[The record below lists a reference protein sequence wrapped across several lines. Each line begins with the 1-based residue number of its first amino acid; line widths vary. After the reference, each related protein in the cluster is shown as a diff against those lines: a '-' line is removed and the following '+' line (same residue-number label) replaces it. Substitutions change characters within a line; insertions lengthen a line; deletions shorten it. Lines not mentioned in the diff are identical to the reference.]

1 MNNNELFDALS
12 GIDPKYID
20 EAAFEL
26 RTEEN
31 SVAQHDNVVSAK
43 DHKTNNRRTSNIR
56 RMVFI
61 ALPSVAAI
69 LLIVGVALP
78 AVMRISNSEST
89 TAPAYSEAAEAPASE
104 AAAEEPSYD
113 MAAEEPSYNEA
124 SEAPAPEAAAE
135 EPSYDMAAEE
145 PAYDE
150 SAGAEAMPDAVSEA
164 EEAPAVAE
172 EPAAESATTSGA
184 AEESE
189 ETFNTYDGSESN
201 KHVKRGEEAL
211 TLNKF
216 TLEKAAYDNGI
227 LAIDIAGVTP
237 DRPEELEY
245 TINSPDGNGTENT
258 VASGIL
264 ADIMTE
270 TGLQYNTA
278 TDQTEKLSLKLDLTS
293 FDLAKGD
300 YTISIGND
308 TIAFTVR

>member
-43 DHKTNNRRTSNIR
+43 DHKINNRRTSNIR

-78 AVMRISNSEST
+78 AVMRISNSESA
-89 TAPAYSEAAEAPASE
+89 TAPAYNEAA
-104 AAAEEPSYD
+104 
-113 MAAEEPSYNEA
+113 
-124 SEAPAPEAAAE
+124 EAPAPEAAAE

-150 SAGAEAMPDAVSEA
+150 SAGTEAMPDAVSEA
-164 EEAPAVAE
+164 EEAPAAAE
-172 EPAAESATTSGA
+172 DAVAESATTSGA
-184 AEESE
+184 AEENE
-189 ETFNTYDGSESN
+189 EAFNTYDGSESKKN
-201 KHVKRGEEAL
+201 VKRGEEAL

-227 LAIDIAGVTP
+227 LAIELAGVAP

-245 TINSPDGNGTENT
+245 SINRPDVKEPEKT

-270 TGLQYNTA
+270 TGHQYNTA

-293 FDLAKGD
+293 LDLEKGD
-300 YTISIGND
+300 YTISIGSD